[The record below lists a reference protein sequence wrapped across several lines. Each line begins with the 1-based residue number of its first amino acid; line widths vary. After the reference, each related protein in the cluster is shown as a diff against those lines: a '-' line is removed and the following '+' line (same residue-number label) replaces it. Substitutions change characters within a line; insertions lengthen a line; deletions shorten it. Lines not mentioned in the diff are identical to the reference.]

1 MTILLIGNP
10 NVGKSSIFTHLT
22 GVKVTISNYPGTTVQ
37 YAKGY
42 LTYNQK
48 KYEVID
54 VPGTYQIDPEAE
66 SERVAADMI
75 ESGDIL
81 VNVVDTTN
89 LERNLNLTIQLL
101 EYGKPMVLALNMW
114 DDAKHKGISIDIG
127 KLEKILGI
135 PVVATNGL
143 TGEGLKLLQEKITTC
158 EPIEYKKLTNG
169 ERWEK
174 IGQII
179 SEVQNLSH
187 RHHTFIEVMQDLA
200 VHSLIGPVAAVAVL
214 YLVFKFIITA
224 GEYITEVVSMLF
236 DIFYL
241 PLIMHLSKLLDGNN
255 LIHSVLIGNISAGKI
270 DFEAAMGVLTTG
282 VFVVFAIVLPYI
294 ILFYALF
301 GFLEDFGYLPRVA
314 IILDRLLHRIGLH
327 GYSVIPM
334 LLACGC
340 NVPGVLAVRNLET
353 RRERF
358 ITSVITCV
366 TIPCMAQTALIV
378 KAVGEQ
384 GDIYLLLTFTSL
396 ASVWI
401 VLGMVLKETVKGST
415 HTLLMEIPPYRIPNF
430 NMQLKKL
437 RMRISCFFKEAIP
450 YVLGGILF
458 INLLHTTGFI
468 EWVGIVF
475 SPLIKGVMGLPDETV
490 AALIIGTLRKD
501 AAVALLTPI
510 GLSSFEMVKAVIVL
524 TIYFPCVATFTVLLK
539 ELGIKDTVKAVLIM
553 FFATIAVGGSLNLLG
568 RYFTPVVLIIIEI
581 AIIVIC
587 GLFIP
592 GISSKKREDIMDDTE
607 EISEI

>member
-1 MTILLIGNP
+1 MKILLIGNP

-42 LTYNQK
+42 LTYNQQ

-66 SERVAADMI
+66 SEKVAADMI

-81 VNVVDTTN
+81 VNVVDSTN
-89 LERNLNLTIQLL
+89 LERNLNLTMQLM
-101 EYGKPMVLALNMW
+101 EYGKPMVLVLNMW
-114 DDAKHKGISIDIG
+114 DDAKHKGISIDINS
-127 KLEKILGI
+127 LEKILGI
-135 PVVATNGL
+135 PIAATNGL
-143 TGEGLKLLQEKITTC
+143 TGEGLKLLQDKIMTC
-158 EPIEYKKLTNG
+158 EPIECEKLSHG
-169 ERWEK
+169 ERWKK
-174 IGQII
+174 IGQIV

-187 RHHTFIEVMQDLA
+187 RHHTIIEVIQDLA
-200 VHSLIGPVAAVAVL
+200 VHSLMGPIAAIAVL
-214 YLVFKFIITA
+214 YLVFKFIITV
-224 GEYITEVVSMLF
+224 GEYITEVVSRLF

-241 PLIMHLSKLLDGNN
+241 PLIIHLSKLLDVNS
-255 LIHSVLIGNISAGKI
+255 LIHSILIGNIVAGEV
-270 DFEAAMGVLTTG
+270 DFETAMGVLTTG

-314 IILDRLLHRIGLH
+314 IMLDRLLHRIGLH

-384 GDIYLLLTFTSL
+384 GSIYLLLTFTSL
-396 ASVWI
+396 AAVWV
-401 VLGMVLKETVKGST
+401 VLGTVLKETVRGST
-415 HTLLMEIPPYRIPNF
+415 HTLLMEIPPYRIPNY
-430 NMQLKKL
+430 NMQIKKL

-468 EWVGIVF
+468 EWIGIVF

-510 GLSSFEMVKAVIVL
+510 GLSNFEMVKAVIVL

-539 ELGIKDTVKAVLIM
+539 ELGVKDTVKAILIM
-553 FFATIAVGGSLNLLG
+553 FLTTIAAGGSLNLLG
-568 RYFTPVVLIIIEI
+568 KYFTPVVLIIIEI
-581 AIIVIC
+581 VIIIVC
-587 GLFIP
+587 GLLIP
-592 GISSKKREDIMDDTE
+592 NISSKEREEKIDDSE